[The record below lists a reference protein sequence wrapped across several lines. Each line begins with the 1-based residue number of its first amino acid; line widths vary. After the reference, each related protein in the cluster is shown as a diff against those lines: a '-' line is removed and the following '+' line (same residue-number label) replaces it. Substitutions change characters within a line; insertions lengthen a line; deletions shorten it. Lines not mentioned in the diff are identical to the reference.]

1 MASVPPSTPP
11 DSQSQSDLILDVG
24 VQISLEVGRAT
35 MTIRRLLELNVG
47 TVVELDRPA
56 GDPLDVYANG
66 SLVAHGE
73 VVMINDR
80 YGVRFTETAE
90 PGEKRL

>member
-1 MASVPPSTPP
+1 MPSVNTSPTP
-11 DSQSQSDLILDVG
+11 DSNAQSDLILDVG
-24 VQISLEVGRAT
+24 VQVSLEVGRRT
-35 MTIRRLLELNVG
+35 LTIRQLLELNVG
-47 TVVELDRPA
+47 SIVELNRPA

-80 YGVRFTETAE
+80 YGVRFTEATD
-90 PGEKRL
+90 PGDKRM